1 MPDPK
6 GGGPTCQFSWLFVG
20 CARQVRPLWLDYA
33 GGAIPRERRTH
44 MARPYN
50 PGPKQF
56 VFAVGDGNDQQ
67 VSVGDPQEAYVAFS
81 AFFRGRDSDTY
92 TIKDE
97 LSGQGLVLMPG
108 QGVISR
114 IRDADRPRSEYL
126 QVDRGNRF
134 LPSAMLF
141 FENGYA
147 GLDRFGQWFSDLADL
162 DASPETRGAARAAAI
177 TTEAAAIEEV
187 ARIWA
192 DSGYVDP
199 SDQYYVFFD
208 SHGVDDDR
216 AERAELLKLIEF
228 LGLERVDAPA
238 EAAGGE
244 VWVRTDT
251 RLDDE
256 FARWS

>member
-1 MPDPK
+1 
-6 GGGPTCQFSWLFVG
+6 
-20 CARQVRPLWLDYA
+20 
-33 GGAIPRERRTH
+33 

-81 AFFRGRDSDTY
+81 AFFRDRNSDTY
-92 TIKDE
+92 TINDE
-97 LSGQGLVLMPG
+97 PSGQSLVLMPG

-114 IRDADRPRSEYL
+114 IQDADQPRSEYL
-126 QVDRGNRF
+126 LVDRANRY

-147 GLDRFGQWFSDLADL
+147 GLDRFGQWFSELSDL
-162 DASPETRGAARAAAI
+162 DASPETRGAARAATI
-177 TTEAAAIEEV
+177 TTEAAALEEV

-192 DSGYVDP
+192 DAGIVDP

-208 SHGVDDDR
+208 SHGAEDDR
-216 AERAELLKLIEF
+216 AERAVLLKLIEF
-228 LGLERVDAPA
+228 LGIERVDAPS

-251 RLDDE
+251 RLDAE
-256 FARWS
+256 CARWS

>member
-1 MPDPK
+1 
-6 GGGPTCQFSWLFVG
+6 
-20 CARQVRPLWLDYA
+20 
-33 GGAIPRERRTH
+33 
-44 MARPYN
+44 MARPYA

-56 VFAVGDGNDQQ
+56 VFAAGDGDGQL

-81 AFFRGRDSDTY
+81 AFFRERESDTY
-92 TIKDE
+92 TINDAAA
-97 LSGQGLVLMPG
+97 GQSLVLMPG
-108 QGVISR
+108 RGMISR
-114 IRDADRPRSEYL
+114 IKDANRPRSEHL
-126 QVDRGNRF
+126 KVGRANRY

-147 GLDRFGQWFSDLADL
+147 GLDHFGQWFPEPADL
-162 DASPETRGAARAAAI
+162 EASPEDRGAARAATI

-187 ARIWA
+187 GRIWG
-192 DSGYVDP
+192 DSGIVDP
-199 SDQYYVFFD
+199 SDRYYVFFD
-208 SHGVDDDR
+208 SHDADDDR
-216 AERAELLKLIEF
+216 AERAELLQLVEF

-251 RLDDE
+251 RLDVE

>member
-1 MPDPK
+1 
-6 GGGPTCQFSWLFVG
+6 
-20 CARQVRPLWLDYA
+20 
-33 GGAIPRERRTH
+33 
-44 MARPYN
+44 MARPYK

-56 VFAVGDGNDQQ
+56 VFVADDGNDQQ
-67 VSVGDPQEAYVAFS
+67 VSVGDPQEAYMAFA
-81 AFFRGRDSDTY
+81 AFFRGRESDTY

-97 LSGQGLVLMPG
+97 PAGQRLVLMPRL
-108 QGVISR
+108 GVISR
-114 IRDADRPRSEYL
+114 IKDGDQPRSEHL
-126 QVDRGNRF
+126 KAGRANRY

-147 GLDRFGQWFSDLADL
+147 GLDRFGQWFSDLSDL
-162 DASPETRGAARAAAI
+162 DASPETRGAARAATF

-192 DSGYVDP
+192 DSGIVDP

-216 AERAELLKLIEF
+216 AERAELLPLIEF

-238 EAAGGE
+238 GAAGGE
-244 VWVRTDT
+244 VWVRSDP
-251 RLDDE
+251 RLAAE
-256 FARWS
+256 CARWS

>member
-1 MPDPK
+1 
-6 GGGPTCQFSWLFVG
+6 
-20 CARQVRPLWLDYA
+20 
-33 GGAIPRERRTH
+33 
-44 MARPYN
+44 MARPYS
-50 PGPKQF
+50 PGPRQF

-81 AFFRGRDSDTY
+81 AFFRGRESDTY
-92 TIKDE
+92 VITDE
-97 LSGQGLVLMPG
+97 PSRQSLVLMPE

-114 IRDADRPRSEYL
+114 IRNADQPRSEYL
-126 QVDRGNRF
+126 QVDRGKRY

-216 AERAELLKLIEF
+216 AERAALLKLIEF
-228 LGLERVDAPA
+228 LGIERVEAPA
-238 EAAGGE
+238 GAAGGE
-244 VWVRTDT
+244 VWVRTDP
-251 RLDDE
+251 RLDVE
-256 FARWS
+256 CARWS

>member
-1 MPDPK
+1 
-6 GGGPTCQFSWLFVG
+6 
-20 CARQVRPLWLDYA
+20 
-33 GGAIPRERRTH
+33 

-81 AFFRGRDSDTY
+81 AFFRNRDSDTY
-92 TIKDE
+92 TIEDE
-97 LSGQGLVLMPG
+97 PASQSLVLMPG
-108 QGVISR
+108 QGVIARIEAAADQSR
-114 IRDADRPRSEYL
+114 TEYL
-126 QVDRGNRF
+126 QVDRANRY

-141 FENGYA
+141 FENGYS
-147 GLDRFGQWFSDLADL
+147 GLDYFGQWFSDLADL
-162 DASPETRGAARAAAI
+162 DASPETRGATRAATF

-187 ARIWA
+187 GRIWG
-192 DSGYVDP
+192 DSGIVDP

-208 SHGVDDDR
+208 SHDVGDDR

-228 LGLERVDAPA
+228 LGIERVDAPA
-238 EAAGGE
+238 EAADGE

-251 RLDDE
+251 RLDAE
-256 FARWS
+256 FERWS

>member
-1 MPDPK
+1 
-6 GGGPTCQFSWLFVG
+6 
-20 CARQVRPLWLDYA
+20 
-33 GGAIPRERRTH
+33 
-44 MARPYN
+44 MARPYS

-81 AFFRGRDSDTY
+81 AFFRGRKSDTY
-92 TIKDE
+92 AIHDE
-97 LSGQGLVLMPG
+97 PSGQSLVLMPE

-114 IRDADRPRSEYL
+114 IKDADAERPRSEHL
-126 QVDRGNRF
+126 RVDRANRY
-134 LPSAMLF
+134 LPGAMLF

-162 DASPETRGAARAAAI
+162 DASPETRGAARAGTI

-199 SDQYYVFFD
+199 SDRYYVFFD
-208 SHGVDDDR
+208 SHGVDEDR

-228 LGLERVDAPA
+228 LGIERVEAPA
-238 EAAGGE
+238 GAAGGE
-244 VWVRTDT
+244 VWVRTDP
-251 RLDDE
+251 RLDVE
-256 FARWS
+256 CARWS

>member
-1 MPDPK
+1 
-6 GGGPTCQFSWLFVG
+6 
-20 CARQVRPLWLDYA
+20 
-33 GGAIPRERRTH
+33 

-67 VSVGDPQEAYVAFS
+67 ISVGDPQEAYVAFS

-92 TIKDE
+92 TIEDVPASQK
-97 LSGQGLVLMPG
+97 LVLMPG
-108 QGVISR
+108 QGVIAR
-114 IRDADRPRSEYL
+114 IEMADQLRSEYL
-126 QVDRGNRF
+126 KVDMANRYM
-134 LPSAMLF
+134 PSAMLF

-147 GLDRFGQWFSDLADL
+147 GLDHFGQWFSDLADL
-162 DASPETRGAARAAAI
+162 DASPEARGAARAATI

-192 DSGYVDP
+192 NSGIVDP

-208 SHGVDDDR
+208 SHGADDDL
-216 AERAELLKLIEF
+216 AERAELLRLIEF

-238 EAAGGE
+238 EAADGE
-244 VWVRTDT
+244 VRVRTDT
-251 RLDDE
+251 RLDVE
-256 FARWS
+256 FERWS

>member
-1 MPDPK
+1 
-6 GGGPTCQFSWLFVG
+6 
-20 CARQVRPLWLDYA
+20 
-33 GGAIPRERRTH
+33 

-56 VFAVGDGNDQQ
+56 VFAVGDGNDRQ

-81 AFFRGRDSDTY
+81 AFFRDRDSVTY
-92 TIKDE
+92 TIDDE
-97 LSGQGLVLMPG
+97 ASGQSLVLMPG

-114 IRDADRPRSEYL
+114 INKGDQPRAEYL
-126 QVDRGNRF
+126 RVDRGNRY

-147 GLDRFGQWFSDLADL
+147 GLDHFGQWFSGLADL
-162 DASPETRGAARAAAI
+162 GASPETRGAARAATI

-192 DSGYVDP
+192 DSGCVDP

-216 AERAELLKLIEF
+216 ADRAELLKLIEF
-228 LGLERVDAPA
+228 LGIERVDAPA

-244 VWVRTDT
+244 VWVRTDP
-251 RLDDE
+251 RLDVE
-256 FARWS
+256 FLRWS

>member
-1 MPDPK
+1 
-6 GGGPTCQFSWLFVG
+6 
-20 CARQVRPLWLDYA
+20 
-33 GGAIPRERRTH
+33 
-44 MARPYN
+44 MARPYT

-56 VFAVGDGNDQQ
+56 VFAVGDGNDQE

-81 AFFRGRDSDTY
+81 AFFRDRDSDTY
-92 TIKDE
+92 TISDE
-97 LSGQGLVLMPG
+97 PAGQSLLLMPG

-114 IRDADRPRSEYL
+114 IRDADQPRSEYL
-126 QVDRGNRF
+126 KVDRVTRY

-147 GLDRFGQWFSDLADL
+147 GLDRFGQWFPDLPDL
-162 DASPETRGAARAAAI
+162 DASPETRGVVRAATI
-177 TTEAAAIEEV
+177 TTDAAAIEEV

-192 DSGYVDP
+192 DSGCVDP

-208 SHGVDDDR
+208 SHDVDDDR
-216 AERAELLKLIEF
+216 AERAELLQLIDF
-228 LGLERVDAPA
+228 LGIERVDAPA

-251 RLDDE
+251 RLDVE